1 MTFHSQCL
9 SSNFCSLKH
18 KKSIFSSLSLS
29 LICQKW
35 TASVLSISW
44 FLTLPTACWSHLT
57 TVLFFFSDQKMK
69 ILFFFFFFL
78 FFVNDEKFFG
88 FFLHIVYV
96 ISEDQPESFILLFFI
111 FFSFFFRH
119 SICYSITVIAPTNII
134 LLCRWWVLFC
144 WHCLVSVCCCRR
156 CFIDKRFIC
165 SSFASCFFFFFVSDL
180 VLQSYRCYGINRLF

>member
-69 ILFFFFFFL
+69 ILFLFLFFL

-111 FFSFFFRH
+111 FFSFFF
-119 SICYSITVIAPTNII
+119 
-134 LLCRWWVLFC
+134 
-144 WHCLVSVCCCRR
+144 
-156 CFIDKRFIC
+156 
-165 SSFASCFFFFFVSDL
+165 SSFYLLLHNCHCAYEYNTAVSL
-180 VLQSYRCYGINRLF
+180 VGAVLLALFGFCVLLSTLFHR